1 MKKEPTATNEA
12 DCAPRARGRP
22 RAFDRKAALDAA
34 TRLFWKKGYSATSIA
49 DLTEA
54 LGIGS
59 PSLYAAFGSKDQL
72 YAEALDHYRREN
84 EAKAWGGFF
93 AAETARG
100 AVQSFLMDSAASLS
114 QAVAGCMVT
123 LSAVGC
129 EGNAQL
135 GALVLSARNAAFERL
150 EERLRRGVQDG
161 EIPATVDIHAL
172 ARFVQGVQN
181 GMSVL
186 ARDGVT
192 RADLESIAEIA
203 MMAWDARV
211 SGRSVTS

>member
-1 MKKEPTATNEA
+1 MQKEPAATTETER
-12 DCAPRARGRP
+12 PSRVRGRP

-54 LGIGS
+54 MGIGS
-59 PSLYAAFGSKDQL
+59 PSLYAAFGSKEQL
-72 YAEALDHYRREN
+72 YAEALDHYQREN
-84 EAKAWGGFF
+84 EATAWGRFL

-100 AVQSFLMDSAASLS
+100 AVESFLMDSAAGLS

-123 LSAVGC
+123 LSSVGC

-135 GALVLSARNAAFERL
+135 GELVLSARHAALERL
-150 EERLRRGVQDG
+150 EERLRRSVGDG
-161 EIPATVDIHAL
+161 EIPATVDVHAL
-172 ARFVQGVQN
+172 ARFVQSVQN

-186 ARDGVT
+186 ARDGAM
-192 RADLESIAEIA
+192 RAELESIAEIA
-203 MMAWDARV
+203 MMGWDARV
-211 SGRSVTS
+211 GR

>member
-1 MKKEPTATNEA
+1 MAERAA
-12 DCAPRARGRP
+12 RARGRP

-34 TRLFWKKGYSATSIA
+34 TRLFWKKGYSATSIV

-54 LGIGS
+54 MGIGS
-59 PSLYAAFGSKDQL
+59 PSLYAAFGSKEQL

-84 EAKAWGGFF
+84 EATAWGRFL
-93 AAETARG
+93 AADTARD
-100 AVQSFLMDSAASLS
+100 AVQSFLVDSAAGLS

-123 LSAVGC
+123 LSSVGC

-135 GALVLSARNAAFERL
+135 GELVVSARNTTLERL
-150 EERLRRGVQDG
+150 EARLRRGVSDG
-161 EIPATVDIHAL
+161 EIPAEVDVRAL

-192 RADLESIAEIA
+192 RAELESIAEIA
-203 MMAWDARV
+203 MMGWDAH
-211 SGRSVTS
+211 VTQ

>member
-1 MKKEPTATNEA
+1 MQKEPAATNEA
-12 DCAPRARGRP
+12 ECANRVRGRP
-22 RAFDRKAALDAA
+22 RAFDRDAALDAA

-49 DLTEA
+49 DLTEVM
-54 LGIGS
+54 GIGS
-59 PSLYAAFGSKDQL
+59 PSLYAAFGSKEQL

-84 EAKAWGGFF
+84 EATAWGRFL

-100 AVQSFLMDSAASLS
+100 AVHSFLMDSAAGLS

-123 LSAVGC
+123 LSSVGC

-135 GALVLSARNAAFERL
+135 GALVLTARNTAFERL
-150 EERLRRGVQDG
+150 EERLRRGVGDG

-172 ARFVQGVQN
+172 ARFVQSVQN

-192 RADLESIAEIA
+192 RAELESIAEIA
-203 MMAWDARV
+203 MIGWDARV
-211 SGRSVTS
+211 GR

>member
-1 MKKEPTATNEA
+1 MQKESAATNEA
-12 DCAPRARGRP
+12 ERAPRVRGRP

-34 TRLFWKKGYSATSIA
+34 TKLFWKRGYSATSIA

-54 LGIGS
+54 MGIGS
-59 PSLYAAFGSKDQL
+59 PSLYAAFGSKEQL

-84 EAKAWGGFF
+84 EATAWGRFL
-93 AAETARG
+93 AADTAHG
-100 AVQSFLMDSAASLS
+100 AVLSFLMDSAAGLS

-135 GALVLSARNAAFERL
+135 GDLVLSARYTAFERL
-150 EERLRRGVQDG
+150 AARLRRGVDDG
-161 EIPATVDIHAL
+161 EISASVDVHAL
-172 ARFVQGVQN
+172 ARFVQSVQN

-192 RADLESIAEIA
+192 RAELESIAEIA
-203 MMAWDARV
+203 MMGWDARV
-211 SGRSVTS
+211 GR